1 MTISGLGPHGERAAP
16 PERVTLLP
24 DDRAAAK
31 AAGWRIAIVLHTLT
45 SDWSRQL
52 VAGMVGIFGDC
63 GAAVID
69 VVDCAFSPERQVAA
83 LDRLIAQSPHAII
96 SLPVANEQV
105 SAAHA
110 RVSAAGIRLLL
121 LDNAPTGLLP
131 GTHYAALVS
140 ADNFGLGKMA
150 AAGLSPHLPQRA
162 RVGVLGYAAD
172 FFATNER
179 EIAFTEW
186 MAAHRPDVSTHV
198 ARFGRID
205 EAADLAARLLAE
217 HPDLGGLFV
226 VWDTPAIAAVER
238 LAASGLVPPAATVD
252 LGEAVAIDLARGRG
266 FVSIAAQQP
275 FLQGVAAAQT
285 IVLNLLDRPI
295 PAWIALPGI
304 VVTRGNV
311 VESFQTVWR
320 QPAPREVLLSLGLTV
335 DSDPGLAKS
344 GDWPS

>member
-24 DDRAAAK
+24 EDRAAAK
-31 AAGWRIAIVLHTLT
+31 AAGWRVAIVLHTLA
-45 SDWSRQL
+45 SDWARQL
-52 VAGMVGIFGDC
+52 VGGMIGIFGDC
-63 GAAVID
+63 GTAVID
-69 VVDCAFSPERQVAA
+69 VVDCGFSHERQVAA
-83 LDRLIAQSPHAII
+83 LDRLIALRPDAII

-110 RVSAAGIRLLL
+110 RVSEAGIRLLL

-131 GTHYAALVS
+131 GTHYTSLVS

-150 AAGLSPHLPQRA
+150 AAGLAPHVPQGA
-162 RVGVLGYAAD
+162 KVGVLGYAAD

-186 MAAHRPDVSTHV
+186 MAAHRPDVVTAV

-205 EAADLAARLLAE
+205 EAADLAGRLLDD
-217 HPDLGGLFV
+217 HPELGGLFV
-226 VWDTPAIAAVER
+226 VWDTPALAAMAR
-238 LAASGLVPPAATVD
+238 LAEKGRRLATATVD
-252 LGEAVAIDLARGRG
+252 LGVAAAIDLAEGHG
-266 FVSIAAQQP
+266 LVCIAAQQP

-285 IVLNLLDRPI
+285 IVLSLLDRAI

-304 VVTRGNV
+304 VVGRENV

-320 QPAPREVLLSLGLTV
+320 QPAPREILLSLGLTA
-335 DSDPGLAKS
+335 DTAPDGA
-344 GDWPS
+344 